1 MKRVAS
7 FSTWLLVLSTL
18 FIFYSPIPQ
27 AQAAPCTT
35 PSQSSFTE
43 TGTTY
48 TIQTFSTKTSNCSWT
63 VPINVSSIRIVLVGG
78 GGGAGFGGCGGGGGA
93 GRVLVSNNSFSV
105 SSGLQLTLTVGDSG
119 TGGWFGPSSSNWTM
133 GSNGETSSVTING
146 ITYSAS
152 GGGGGAGGTTATVG
166 LNGGSGGGGTGCT
179 SFRGGFA
186 DTSSVSGFTTYANPG
201 EAGTASQYGGGGGG
215 AGGRGS
221 TRNGGDGIVIW
232 GAALA
237 AGGGGWG
244 SGTGG
249 SAGGTVIGGTA
260 GAGTDTKANAGN
272 PGSAGTGSGG
282 GGGNDGGC
290 GRIMIRY
297 VVNSTLSTPTLS
309 ATAYKGISLT
319 ITVTSTVAGRIR
331 FYALGKQIPQCLS
344 NATSGTS
351 PNFSATCAWTPPTRG
366 YVTLTAVFTPTDSNY
381 AVANTPESKIF
392 VLNRSTKR

>member
-7 FSTWLLVLSTL
+7 FSTWLLTLTTL
-18 FIFYSPIPQ
+18 FIFFLPIPQ

-35 PSQSSFTE
+35 PTAGTFTE
-43 TGTTY
+43 TGTVY
-48 TIQTFSTKTSNCSWT
+48 TVQTFTTVESNCSWAI
-63 VPINVSSIRIVLVGG
+63 PNNVSSIRVVIVGG
-78 GGGAGFGGCGGGGGA
+78 GGGAGFGACGGGGGA
-93 GRVLVSNNSFSV
+93 GRVIVSNSRITVTPNSSL
-105 SSGLQLTLTVGDSG
+105 SLTIGNGGL
-119 TGGWFGPSSSNWTM
+119 GGWRGASDWRMGVSGDASSA
-133 GSNGETSSVTING
+133 TING
-146 ITYSAS
+146 TTYSAS
-152 GGGGGAGGTTATVG
+152 GGGAGAGGGTAAGST
-166 LNGGSGGGGTGCT
+166 GGSGGGGTGC
-179 SFRGGFA
+179 SSAAGGAA
-186 DTSSVSGFTTYANPG
+186 DSSAISNFTTYANVG
-201 EAGTASQYGGGGGG
+201 EAGTQSQYGGGGGG

-237 AGGGGWG
+237 AGGGGWQ

-249 SAGGTVIGGTA
+249 SAGGTLIGGSGTSA
-260 GAGTDTKANAGN
+260 TDSKANSGSAGT
-272 PGSAGTGSGG
+272 AGTGSGG
-282 GGGNDGGC
+282 GGGNDGGS

-309 ATAYKGISLT
+309 ATAYKGISVT

-331 FYALGKQIPQCLS
+331 FYALGKQIPRCLS
-344 NATSGTS
+344 NATTGTS
-351 PNFSATCAWTPPTRG
+351 PNFSATCTWTPLTRG